1 MKLILVGCE
10 YSGKKTLAVSISRW
24 LINDMGLDFVRWHN
38 HFVVP
43 KLDTHMIIKAVGK
56 TVSVGKN
63 EQDINNDADERQI
76 MSLRPAV
83 LEQLQRH
90 NIWRHL
96 HHKLFKDADV
106 MFINHYYA
114 DAVYAP
120 IYYNYGSK
128 GSFADRISRARE
140 WDSELLEI
148 APDVV
153 LVLVK
158 ASADIIRKRLKENCV
173 SSDILQSRDVDNI
186 LKDFQ
191 QQYDDSLITRKF
203 VLDTTRMSIDEM
215 LEQFKIK
222 IRPYLTKSD
231 NCRILN
237 QRSSFLKGR

>member
-10 YSGKKTLAVSISRW
+10 YVGKKTLAVAISKW
-24 LINDMGLDFVRWHN
+24 LINSMGLDFLRWHN

-43 KLDTHMIIKAVGK
+43 KLDTHMLIEAVGK
-56 TVSVGKN
+56 TVSVGKHL
-63 EQDINNDADERQI
+63 EDINNDADEKQI

-96 HHKLFKDADV
+96 HHKLFKNADV

-120 IYYNYGSK
+120 IYYNYGER

-173 SSDILQSRDVDNI
+173 SSDILQSKDVDKI
-186 LKDFQ
+186 LTDFQ
-191 QQYDDSLITRKF
+191 QQYDDSLIPRKF
-203 VLDTTRMSIDEM
+203 ALDTTRMSIEET

-231 NCRILN
+231 NCRILR
-237 QRSSFLKGR
+237 QRSSFLKDG